1 MGEWNLGERLAVA
14 EEILH
19 PSRFPPGIVVVNPF
33 DMNVGVSIIR
43 LALLG
48 HVDGIMVVLALE
60 VRLRRDGVL
69 GDGRRGD
76 HAEDK

>member
-1 MGEWNLGERLAVA
+1 MGEWNYA
-14 EEILH
+14 H